1 MAWVQVHRWLI
12 SAAAIQMPRNYQ
24 MDSLFLSPRER
35 MGEKDVRWAILGTR
49 ARDEGQRASAC
60 KCQMKH
66 KMKMNIGSCKCNCN
80 MATVAT
86 AIAMATPTAAPPASP
101 VLWYV
106 HRFSFH
112 SNHFGNVAQSSET
125 LPPLSRYS
133 CLLLPL
139 QTAGIKASAI
149 AFSTNQPV
157 VVDIVVVVAA
167 VARNGYRF
175 ALIRFYIRS
184 INVALLLHFQFY
196 TIPN

>member
-1 MAWVQVHRWLI
+1 
-12 SAAAIQMPRNYQ
+12 
-24 MDSLFLSPRER
+24 
-35 MGEKDVRWAILGTR
+35 
-49 ARDEGQRASAC
+49 
-60 KCQMKH
+60 
-66 KMKMNIGSCKCNCN
+66 

-86 AIAMATPTAAPPASP
+86 ATAMATPTAAPPASP

-106 HRFSFH
+106 HRFH

-139 QTAGIKASAI
+139 QSAGIKASAI

-157 VVDIVVVVAA
+157 VVNIVVVVAA